1 METTSEEQNEHGVIF
16 WVAVIVGAI
25 VAGVG
30 VRGVFHQFPL
40 GQQRYVFFRYLVVS
54 DLTHDIIV
62 APVLFIVGWIA
73 SRISPPWLRAPLAFG
88 GFASAISLAI
98 AWYPLQGTASYK
110 QNPTFQP
117 LNYTTAILTVFAVAW
132 GIAAVWAALRFR
144 GRNTLPAKAAR

>member
-1 METTSEEQNEHGVIF
+1 METTSEEQNEHGLIF
-16 WVAVIVGAI
+16 WVSVIVGAI
-25 VAGVG
+25 VVGVG

-40 GQQRYVFFRYLVVS
+40 GQQRYRFFRYLVVS
-54 DLTHDIIV
+54 DLTHDVIV
-62 APVLFIVGWIA
+62 APILFIVGWIV

-117 LNYTTAILTVFAVAW
+117 LNYSTAIMTVFAVVW
-132 GIAAVWAALRFR
+132 SIATVWAVVRFR
-144 GRNTLPAKAAR
+144 GRHALPTTSAS